1 MKKVLLIILSPLLLL
16 LLIFTSCSDDD
27 IFLNTDN
34 ELIPLVSF
42 RPDTLLI
49 FDETLST
56 QSFTMYNLTSRSFS
70 WTLYSDATWLEFDRY
85 EGDMRS
91 DGSTLMQATIIRDE
105 LPAGTSKTQI
115 KMKISGAFGLQ
126 TLNVSVDN

>member
-1 MKKVLLIILSPLLLL
+1 MKKALLIKLSPLLLL
-16 LLIFTSCSDDD
+16 LLIFTSCSNDD
-27 IFLNTDN
+27 IFLNTNN
-34 ELIPLVSF
+34 ELIPLVNF
-42 RPDTLLI
+42 RPDTLLV

-56 QSFTMYNLTSRSFS
+56 QSFTMYNLTSRSLS
-70 WTLYSDATWLEFDRY
+70 WTLNSDATWLELDRY

-105 LPAGTSKTQI
+105 LPAGTSETQI
-115 KMKISGAFGLQ
+115 EMKISGALGLQ